1 MEEQKPDIKSGLVLV
16 IDVENGFDL
25 EKSVCSHGL
34 FMMPPNVWNPETK
47 SLERPLRLLS
57 DPSTSLTVHISSS
70 HSSSSCLHVH
80 VLDTLALSKQDEQ
93 HLLSQVSR
101 MLRLSEN
108 EEINVRE
115 FQKMHLEA
123 KLRGF
128 GRVFRSPSLFEDM
141 VKCILLCNCQWP
153 RTLAMARALCE
164 LQLKLKPQVVAGAA
178 SSKASAEHFLPKT
191 PNVREKKRK
200 HVMNEIGQ
208 IDFGSNS
215 SKGEVELDEKIC
227 EEEQDGSY
235 EYCNPCETLKESR
248 IEGFKCGIGD
258 FPSAAELANLDD
270 QFLAKQCGLGY
281 RAARIVK
288 LAQSIV
294 EGKLQLE
301 KLEEEIV
308 SAGAVP
314 SVYDKLASQLSKIYG
329 FGNFTC
335 ANVLMCMGFYQVIPT
350 DSETIRHLKKVHRI
364 NCINR
369 TVQSAVEK
377 VYDKY
382 KPFQFLAYW
391 SEVWHFYEETFGKT
405 SEMPHSDYQLITA
418 HNMRAN
424 KKKNGKGTKNRM

>member
-1 MEEQKPDIKSGLVLV
+1 M
-16 IDVENGFDL
+16 
-25 EKSVCSHGL
+25 
-34 FMMPPNVWNPETK
+34 
-47 SLERPLRLLS
+47 
-57 DPSTSLTVHISSS
+57 
-70 HSSSSCLHVH
+70 
-80 VLDTLALSKQDEQ
+80 
-93 HLLSQVSR
+93 
-101 MLRLSEN
+101 
-108 EEINVRE
+108 
-115 FQKMHLEA
+115 
-123 KLRGF
+123 RGF

-164 LQLKLKPQVVAGAA
+164 LQLKLKSHLVEEADSKGLDA
-178 SSKASAEHFLPKT
+178 KASAEHFLPKT

-200 HVMNEIGQ
+200 HVVNEISQ
-208 IDFGSNS
+208 ANIGSS
-215 SKGEVELDEKIC
+215 SLKDEVEVDEQIC
-227 EEEQDGSY
+227 QKERDGLY
-235 EYCNPCETLKESR
+235 DYCNPCETLKESR
-248 IEGFKCGIGD
+248 LEGVKSSCEIGD

-308 SAGAVP
+308 SAETDP
-314 SVYDKLASQLSKIYG
+314 SVYDKLASQLLEING

-364 NCINR
+364 SCTTR
-369 TVQSAVEK
+369 TVQSAVGK

-391 SEVWHFYEETFGKT
+391 SEIWHFYEETFGKT
-405 SEMPHSDYQLITA
+405 GEMPHSNYQLITA
-418 HNMRAN
+418 HNMRALRGN
-424 KKKNGKGTKNRM
+424 KKKNSKGT